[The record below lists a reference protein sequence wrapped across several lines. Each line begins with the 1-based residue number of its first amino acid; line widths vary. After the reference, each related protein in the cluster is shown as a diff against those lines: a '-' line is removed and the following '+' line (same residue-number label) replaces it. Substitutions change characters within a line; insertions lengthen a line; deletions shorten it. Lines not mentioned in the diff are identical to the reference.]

1 MNPRIKLP
9 VELFSV
15 SDPLVLKAVEQV
27 KESDLF
33 VRPMD
38 KGNSFHWVFG
48 HITATRYGL
57 AQALG
62 VKASVAW
69 EKLFDYGVEVV
80 DQKEYPSLGEI
91 KTAFLDVSGKLKER
105 FETVTDKD
113 LEGEPPFPIPGL
125 EKSLAGYLTFLSY
138 HEGYHVGQ
146 LAYLLR
152 LHGGDKLIG

>member
-9 VELFSV
+9 VGLFNV
-15 SDPLVLKAVEQV
+15 SDPIVLKAVDQV
-27 KESDLF
+27 QESDLF
-33 VRPMD
+33 IRPLD

-69 EKLFDYGVEVV
+69 EKLFEYGVEVV
-80 DQKEYPSLGEI
+80 DRSEYPSLEEI
-91 KTAFLDVSGKLKER
+91 KAAFLDISGRLKER
-105 FETVTDKD
+105 FKTVTDQD
-113 LEGEPPFPIPGL
+113 LEGEPPFAIPGV
-125 EKSLAGYLTFLSY
+125 EKSLAGYLAFLSY

-146 LAYLLR
+146 LAYILR